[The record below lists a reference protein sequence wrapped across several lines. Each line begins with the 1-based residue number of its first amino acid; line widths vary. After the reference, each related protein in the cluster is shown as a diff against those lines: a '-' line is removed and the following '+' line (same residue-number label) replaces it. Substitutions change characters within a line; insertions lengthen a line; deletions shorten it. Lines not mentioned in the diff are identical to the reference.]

1 MRSIVLDTNA
11 YVAFKR
17 GDDAIVAVIQR
28 CPDLLICA
36 TVLGELLAG
45 FAAGTRE
52 AKNREELSL
61 FMQSPRVRQVA
72 CGSIT
77 ADNYAL
83 IYVRLR
89 RVGKPSPPLLSSN
102 DLWIAA
108 SALEHGAGL
117 LTLDAHFAEVAG
129 LRQGRTLADFL
140 P

>member
-1 MRSIVLDTNA
+1 VRSIVLDTNA

-17 GDDAIVAVIQR
+17 GAENTVGVIQR

-52 AKNREELSL
+52 TKNREELSL
-61 FMQSPRVRQVA
+61 FMQSPRVREVA
-72 CGSIT
+72 CGGIT

-83 IYVRLR
+83 IYAALR
-89 RVGKPSPPLLSSN
+89 RKGKPIPTN
-102 DLWIAA
+102 DMWIAA

-117 LTLDAHFAEVAG
+117 LTLDAHFAEVDG
-129 LRQGRTLADFL
+129 LRQGQTLADFL

>member
-1 MRSIVLDTNA
+1 MRSMVLDTNA

-17 GDDAIVAVIQR
+17 GEESIVAVIQR

-52 AKNREELSL
+52 AKNRQELSL
-61 FMQSPRVRQVA
+61 FMQSPRVRQVT

-83 IYVRLR
+83 IYAALR
-89 RVGKPSPPLLSSN
+89 RKGKPIPAN

-117 LTLDAHFAEVAG
+117 LTLDAHFAEVDG